1 MILIKSDLVKLE
13 FQPSSKGLLSLTG
26 ANRTW
31 LEFKAFEPETLK
43 CGPVLALIQALIQC
57 FTLLHH
63 FWGGSIERTAII
75 DFSIFLNP
83 AKKLFGQSMRSLEKG
98 RERMCVCEWP
108 KERERERVRANERV
122 RVCFER
128 EREREWTEL
137 MSWMIN
143 WLWVKHQLTCQAASI
158 VYWEIFWKLQP
169 STLRDAQKES
179 ERLKKLN
186 SIFLSNIMVYFVTNE
201 AL

>member
-1 MILIKSDLVKLE
+1 MARVQSFWARNSKMWPRSGSN
-13 FQPSSKGLLSLTG
+13 SSPDST
-26 ANRTW
+26 
-31 LEFKAFEPETLK
+31 
-43 CGPVLALIQALIQC
+43 QC
-57 FTLLHH
+57 FTLLHN
-63 FWGGSIERTAII
+63 FWGGSIERTTTI

-98 RERMCVCEWP
+98 RERMGVCVHDQ
-108 KERERERVRANERV
+108 KSVIEREGKSKRACACV
-122 RVCFER
+122 ER

-179 ERLKKLN
+179 ERSETKLN